1 MARSVEVDNAIRRAW
16 ALVDAGDLEG
26 ALARFDEAAA
36 LAPEDASVHLERG
49 VALFKAERLEGARD
63 AFAQARA
70 VAPGDRVAT
79 ANLAKVTLLLGG
91 DAEGLYDELLAHGPG
106 EGRAGVKLLLGR
118 AAARLAKDNP
128 RGALEDAQA
137 ALALDRRSPEAHTW
151 RGRALAAAGRHE
163 EALEALEAALV
174 IREGDYEALLGRGRS
189 LEALDRVEPAME
201 AYAEAARARPKD
213 TVAPLALGALF
224 LESARFQEAL
234 AVAERTILRDQRCA
248 AAWGLKAHAQR
259 GLGADASAS
268 LCRGM
273 EAFLE
278 GRHEAAIEALDDAVE
293 RDPGY
298 AEAWSNKGVV
308 YRAMGRHEDAVA
320 AYQRALELDPGAL
333 TIWNN
338 LGMLLWFRLGRVE
351 EGLACFR
358 ELVRRDPPR
367 WFKLPDDVKAR
378 ISPP

>member
-1 MARSVEVDNAIRRAW
+1 MGRSAEVDNAIRRAW
-16 ALVDAGDLEG
+16 ALVEAGDLDG
-26 ALARFDEAAA
+26 ALERFDEATA
-36 LAPEDASVHLERG
+36 LAPGDASIPLERG

-63 AFAQARA
+63 AFARARDI
-70 VAPGDRVAT
+70 APRDRIAT
-79 ANLAKVTLLLGG
+79 ANLAKVTLLLGE

-106 EGRAGVKLLLGR
+106 EGRSGVKLLLGR
-118 AAARLAKDNP
+118 AAARLRKGDSP
-128 RGALEDAQA
+128 GALEDAEA
-137 ALALDRRSPEAHTW
+137 ALVLDRRSPEAHTW
-151 RGRALAAAGRHE
+151 RGRALAAAERHE
-163 EALEALEAALV
+163 EALEALETALV
-174 IREGDYEALLGRGRS
+174 IRQGDHEALLARGRS

-224 LESARFQEAL
+224 LESARYQEAL

-248 AAWGLKAHAQR
+248 GAWGLKAHAQR
-259 GLGADASAS
+259 GLGADASAA

-278 GRHEAAIEALDDAVE
+278 GRHEAAIEALDEAVE
-293 RDPGY
+293 RDSGY

-308 YRAMGRHEDAVA
+308 YRAMGRNEDAVD
-320 AYQRALELDPGAL
+320 AYRRALDLDPGAL

-338 LGMLLWFRLGRVE
+338 LGMLLWFRLGRVD